1 MLQVIVKTP
10 TQPQLTQPKS
20 NITSVGLET
29 KMTLHTT
36 TQQKLNNSNI
46 LAVTDLILMKPYM

>member
-46 LAVTDLILMKPYM
+46 SAVTDPNLTKL